1 MKKRYAVIGLGL
13 LGRTV
18 ARELAARGAEV
29 IAVDVNLKLVQSLAD
44 EVTVAVRL
52 DSTDREAL
60 EAQGVGSVDAAVVA
74 IGENFQAAVLT
85 TALLKELG
93 VPRVI
98 SRAVTEEEAKILKL
112 VNADQVVLVE
122 EWVARRL
129 AQQVMSPSLT
139 EVVEIT
145 PGMSIARIETSESM
159 RGKTLASLSFR
170 QRYGLNVLSVIK
182 RGEAALP
189 PSHLPDPDAVL
200 EEGDVLVVEGTEE
213 AIERFAAGGEE
224 RAS

>member
-44 EVTVAVRL
+44 EVTVAVRM

-60 EAQGVGSVDAAVVA
+60 EAQGVGSVDAAIVA

-85 TALLKELG
+85 TALLKEMG
-93 VPRVI
+93 VPRVV
-98 SRAVTEEEAKILKL
+98 SRAVTEDEAKILKL

-129 AQQVMSPSLT
+129 AQQVLSPSLT
-139 EVVEIT
+139 EIVEIT
-145 PGMSIARIETSESM
+145 PGLSLARIETTRSM
-159 RGKTLASLSFR
+159 HGKTLASLSFR
-170 QRYGLNVLSVIK
+170 QRYGLNVVSVIK
-182 RGEAALP
+182 PTEAGVP
-189 PSHLPDPDAVL
+189 PSRLPDPEAVL
-200 EEGDVLVVEGTEE
+200 EEGDVLVVEGTED
-213 AIERFAAGGEE
+213 AIERFAAGAEE
-224 RAS
+224 

>member
-1 MKKRYAVIGLGL
+1 MGKRYAVIGLGL

-18 ARELAARGAEV
+18 ARELAERGAEV
-29 IAVDVNLKLVQSLAD
+29 IAVDMNQRLVQSIAE
-44 EVTVAVRL
+44 EVAVAVRL

-60 EAQGVGSVDAAVVA
+60 AAQGVNRVDAAIVA

-98 SRAVTEEEAKILKL
+98 SRAVTEDEARILKL
-112 VNADQVVLVE
+112 VKADQVILVE

-139 EVVEIT
+139 EIVELS
-145 PGMSIARIETSESM
+145 PGMSLGRIETTESM
-159 RGKTLASLSFR
+159 WGKTLASLSFR
-170 QRYGLNVLSVIK
+170 QRYGLNVISVIK
-182 RGEAALP
+182 ASDVPESL
-189 PSHLPDPDAVL
+189 SQLPDPKATL
-200 EEGDVLVVEGTEE
+200 EKGDVLLVDGPED
-213 AIERFAAGGEE
+213 AIERFAA
-224 RAS
+224 RSDD